1 MVMKYSTLAAALG
14 TLLFSSSASAWDNPQ
29 SNTVAA
35 KPAKEQTYCLQFAF
49 DTGSRINRVECKT
62 KKEWALLGVDVD
74 HLNDK

>member
-1 MVMKYSTLAAALG
+1 MNASTVAIAFG
-14 TLLFSSSASAWDNPQ
+14 SLLFASSASARDNPQ

-35 KPAKEQTYCLQFAF
+35 KPAKEQTYCLQFAL

-62 KKEWALLGVDVD
+62 KREWALLGVDVD